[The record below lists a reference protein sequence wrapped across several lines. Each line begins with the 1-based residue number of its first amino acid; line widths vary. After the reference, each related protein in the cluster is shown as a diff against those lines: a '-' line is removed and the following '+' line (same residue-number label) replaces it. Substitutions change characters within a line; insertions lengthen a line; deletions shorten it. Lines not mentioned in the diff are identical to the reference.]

1 MIDTT
6 ILNEILPL
14 VQKPARY
21 TGGEY
26 GETVKPGAALRV
38 ALCFPDLYEIG
49 MSNLGCRILYGSG
62 NAEDGIAVERVFA
75 PDKDFREQMTKNG
88 VPLYTLE
95 TKTPVSECDIAAFS
109 LGYEMCFTTVLDM
122 LHLAG
127 LPLYSEQRDS
137 LTPLVVG
144 GGVCCYNPEPI
155 ADFFDLFIIGEGE
168 EVNTEVYRLLE
179 RHRNAG
185 GSKSAFLL
193 EAAKIPGVYVPS
205 RYETAYNAN
214 GTVAAISPRD
224 DAPATVTKR
233 IVRDFDSAYFPT
245 ASPVPSTEITHD
257 RVSVELFRGCIHGCR
272 FCQAGYAYRPLRE
285 KSAKTLIRQGKAAI
299 AHSGCEELGL
309 LSLSS
314 SDYTELAAL
323 CDGLLPELSQKGA
336 SLSLPSL
343 RVDRFSLELMRR
355 ALGLRKPGLT
365 FAPEAGSQR
374 LRDVINKKITEED
387 ILNGLSSAFSG
398 GWNTV
403 KLYFMLGLPGETD
416 EDVLAI
422 AELTRKIYWTWK
434 SAATDKKRPPR
445 ITVSTSFFVPKPH
458 TAFQWA
464 GQITPEEYMR
474 RVSLLREELH
484 IKNVVYNWHD
494 AENSVIEALL
504 ARGDRRLS
512 PVLERVWRDGGNLEG
527 WSENFSFERWQNAM
541 TDSGLELSFYTERQR
556 GKDEILPWQT
566 ISIGVDASF
575 LLKEAVRAETA
586 ATTPNCRESC
596 SACGAAELCAE
607 NSVCPK
613 ITAGGAAN
621 A

>member
-1 MIDTT
+1 
-6 ILNEILPL
+6 
-14 VQKPARY
+14 
-21 TGGEY
+21 
-26 GETVKPGAALRV
+26 
-38 ALCFPDLYEIG
+38 
-49 MSNLGCRILYGSG
+49 G
-62 NAEDGIAVERVFA
+62 NTEEGIAVERVFA
-75 PDKDFREQMTKNG
+75 PDKDFRAQMIQNG
-88 VPLYTLE
+88 IPLYTLE
-95 TKTPVSECDIAAFS
+95 TKTPVAECDIAAFS
-109 LGYEMCFTTVLDM
+109 LGYEMCYTTVLDM

-127 LPLYSEQRDS
+127 LPLYSAQRSS
-137 LTPLVVG
+137 LTPLVIG

-168 EVNTEVYRLLE
+168 QVNIEVYRLLE
-179 RHRNAG
+179 LHRNASG
-185 GSKSAFLL
+185 DKNTFLR

-205 RYETAYNAN
+205 LYEPAYNAD
-214 GTVAAISPRD
+214 GTAAAISAKD
-224 DAPATVTKR
+224 GAPPTVTKR
-233 IVRDFDSAYFPT
+233 IVQDLDSAYFPT

-314 SDYTELAAL
+314 SDYTELLAL

-355 ALGLRKPGLT
+355 ALGSRKSGLT

-374 LRDVINKKITEED
+374 LRDIINKKITEED
-387 ILNGLSSAFSG
+387 ILGGLSAAFSG
-398 GWNTV
+398 GWNNV

-422 AELTRKIYWTWK
+422 AELVRKLYWTWK

-458 TAFQWA
+458 TAFQWT
-464 GQITPEEYMR
+464 GQIPPEEYMR
-474 RVSLLREELH
+474 RVALLREALH

-504 ARGDRRLS
+504 ARGDRRLA
-512 PVLERVWRDGGNLEG
+512 PVIEAVWRNGGNLEG
-527 WSENFSFERWQNAM
+527 WSENFSFARWQNAL
-541 TDSGLELSFYTERQR
+541 SKNGLELSFYTDRTRE
-556 GKDEILPWQT
+556 KDEVLPWSA
-566 ISIGVDASF
+566 ISIGVDTAF
-575 LLKEAVRAETA
+575 LLKECARAESA
-586 ATTPNCRESC
+586 ALTPDCRAAC
-596 SACGAAELCAE
+596 SACGANKLCAE
-607 NSVCPK
+607 DCVCPK
-613 ITAGGAAN
+613 KTVGGDGN